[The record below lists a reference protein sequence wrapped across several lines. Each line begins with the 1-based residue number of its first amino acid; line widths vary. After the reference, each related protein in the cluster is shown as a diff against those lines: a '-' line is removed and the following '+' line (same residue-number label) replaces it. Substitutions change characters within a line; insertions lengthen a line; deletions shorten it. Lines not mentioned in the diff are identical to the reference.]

1 MILIF
6 LCVVE
11 TAFAGKWRLRARE
24 HFDTVTLK
32 YGNQIENET
41 TSGIGP
47 TINFWWEE
55 AYENSFGL
63 ALGLMY
69 IDFARES
76 ESMAEDNVWNSGSLD
91 LRANMIHSREMGVFF
106 CAGVFQKTN

>member
-32 YGNQIENET
+32 YGNHIEKET

-47 TINFWWEE
+47 TII
-55 AYENSFGL
+55 FGGKRL
-63 ALGLMY
+63 V
-69 IDFARES
+69 ITH
-76 ESMAEDNVWNSGSLD
+76 LD
-91 LRANMIHSREMGVFF
+91 WLLV
-106 CAGVFQKTN
+106 

>member
-1 MILIF
+1 MQHLLINLKSF
-6 LCVVE
+6 LCVIMIFFRVVE
-11 TAFAGKWRLRARE
+11 TVFAGKWRLRARE

-32 YGNQIENET
+32 YGNQIEKET

-76 ESMAEDNVWNSGSLD
+76 ESIGRGQRGTLEAW
-91 LRANMIHSREMGVFF
+91 I
-106 CAGVFQKTN
+106 